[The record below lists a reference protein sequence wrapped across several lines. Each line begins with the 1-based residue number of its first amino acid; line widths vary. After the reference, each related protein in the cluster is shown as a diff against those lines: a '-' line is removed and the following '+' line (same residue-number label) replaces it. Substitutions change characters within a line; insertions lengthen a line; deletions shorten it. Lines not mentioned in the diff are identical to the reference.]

1 MDKKKKSKTQ
11 EQGNSLTFGRC
22 SLLALGI
29 NGVHGSLEDTMKIF
43 MEIEVWTP

>member
-1 MDKKKKSKTQ
+1 MDQKLKKTQ

-22 SLLALGI
+22 SLLTLGI
-29 NGVHGSLEDTMKIF
+29 NGVHGSLEDTMKMF